1 MHNFNNGNILSSF
14 LSVTIAT
21 SYLPFITD
29 RNIDATEIM
38 YVFIPITSGSKT
50 RVKIGKDK
58 VVITCA
64 KKEPEVNNKIDLKK
78 ELFLNITINSFN

>member
-1 MHNFNNGNILSSF
+1 
-14 LSVTIAT
+14 
-21 SYLPFITD
+21 
-29 RNIDATEIM
+29 M